1 MSGSDSKDVHR
12 ILTDIVNFSDDAI
25 VTKTLDGIIT
35 SWNRGAEKI
44 FGYDAAEIVGKHISI
59 LIPPEKLDEEPEILR
74 KIGRGEFVDHYETDR
89 LRKDGSR
96 VHISLTL
103 SPTRD
108 SDGKVMGILKIARD
122 ITVRRKAEEIQARMA
137 DIINLSDDAI
147 ITKTLQGIVTSW
159 NHGAEKIFGYSRD
172 EVLGKNVSLLIP
184 QGKQDEEP
192 EIINSVSK
200 GNYIEHYETERLRK
214 DGTLVYISLSVSP
227 IKNTSG
233 TVTGILKIAR
243 DVTLRQ
249 KAEETQRRLA
259 SIINFS
265 DDAIVSKNLEGII
278 TSWNAGA
285 EKIFGYSQDEVIGKP
300 ITIIIPREKLH
311 EEPEILRRIGSGEYI
326 HHYVTDRVRKDGS
339 IVHISLTVSP
349 IKDSNGRVTG
359 ISKIARDITE
369 QKKKEAEIK
378 LLNQEL
384 EAFNYSVAHD
394 LRSPL
399 RSILNYSQMLQE
411 RYGRVLEQD
420 GAQIIE
426 RIIRKSQRMDV
437 LIHDLLT
444 LSRLGRKELHK
455 TDIDVESM
463 VREIAD
469 EIKAQPDSAMPTIHF
484 RDLMHAYGD
493 KSLLKQVWENLI
505 SNAIK
510 YSRKKDVTMIE
521 IGSTTA
527 NSSITYYIRDNGV
540 GFDMK
545 YADKLFIP
553 FQRLHNTGEYEGTGI
568 GLAIVEQIIS
578 KHGGNTWAEGKP
590 GEGATFY
597 FSLPAAGSTNQS

>member
-1 MSGSDSKDVHR
+1 MSGSGNKDVYH

-44 FGYDAAEIVGKHISI
+44 FGYKAAEIIGKHISI
-59 LIPPEKLDEEPEILR
+59 LIPPEKLEEEPEILR
-74 KIGRGEFVDHYETDR
+74 KIARGEFVDHYETNR
-89 LRKDGSR
+89 VRKDGSR

-103 SPTRD
+103 SPTKD
-108 SDGKVMGILKIARD
+108 PDGNVMGILKIARD

-159 NHGAEKIFGYSRD
+159 NHGAEKIFGYSKQ
-172 EVLGKNVSLLIP
+172 EVIGKNVSLLIP
-184 QGKQDEEP
+184 PGKRDEEP
-192 EIINSVSK
+192 EIIEKVSK
-200 GNYIEHYETERLRK
+200 GNYINHYETQRLRK
-214 DGTLVYISLSVSP
+214 DGTLVHISLSVSP
-227 IKNTSG
+227 IKDSSG
-233 TVTGILKIAR
+233 AVTGILKIAR

-249 KAEETQRRLA
+249 EAEETQRRLA

-265 DDAIVSKNLEGII
+265 DDGIVSKNLDGII

-285 EKIFGYSQDEVIGKP
+285 EKIFGYSSEEVIGKP
-300 ITIIIPREKLH
+300 ITIIIPPEKLH
-311 EEPEILRRIGSGEYI
+311 EEPEILRKIRSGEYI

-349 IKDSNGRVTG
+349 IKDRNGKVTG

-369 QKKKEAEIK
+369 QKKKEMEIK
-378 LLNQEL
+378 FLNQEL

-411 RYGRVLEQD
+411 RYGPVLEQD
-420 GAQIIE
+420 GGQIIE

-437 LIHDLLT
+437 LIHDLLM

-463 VREIAD
+463 VREIVD
-469 EIKAQPDSAMPTIHF
+469 ELKAQSNLALPDIRF
-484 RDLMHAYGD
+484 RDLGHAYGD

-510 YSRKKDVTMIE
+510 YSRKKDVATIE
-521 IGSTTA
+521 IGTTTA
-527 NSSITYYIRDNGV
+527 NNSVTYYIKDNGV

-545 YADKLFIP
+545 YADKLFSP
-553 FQRLHNTGEYEGTGI
+553 FQRLHNTSDYEGTGI
-568 GLAIVEQIIS
+568 GLAIVQQIIS
-578 KHGGNTWAEGKP
+578 KHGGNTWAEGKA

-597 FSLPAAGSTNQS
+597 FSLPAPTVT

>member
-122 ITVRRKAEEIQARMA
+122 ITVRRKAEEIQGRMA

-147 ITKTLQGIVTSW
+147 ITKTLQGVVTSW

-311 EEPEILRRIGSGEYI
+311 EEPEILRKIGSGEYI